1 MKSFSFLST
10 IITLL
15 LWSIFW
21 IIVLKSDTLL
31 KTTSMSLPTFILINS
46 LFILISYFIA
56 SKFKKN

>member
-1 MKSFSFLST
+1 MKSFSFLPT

>member
-46 LFILISYFIA
+46 LFILVSYFIA
-56 SKFKKN
+56 SKLNKN

>member
-1 MKSFSFLST
+1 MKSFSFLPT

-56 SKFKKN
+56 SKLNKN

>member
-1 MKSFSFLST
+1 MKSFSFLPT

-46 LFILISYFIA
+46 LFILVSYFIA
-56 SKFKKN
+56 SKLNKN